1 MNHAHPAWE
10 IAAKQFS
17 CFHYSAYNENKNI
30 SSQDQQ
36 LFDVHID
43 TWFARGLQNSVIFN
57 VSSQDYS
64 KASNRNVVRN
74 NENEM
79 VHDIGQG
86 EAQHRK
92 CVRPK

>member
-43 TWFARGLQNSVIFN
+43 T
-57 VSSQDYS
+57 
-64 KASNRNVVRN
+64 
-74 NENEM
+74 
-79 VHDIGQG
+79 
-86 EAQHRK
+86 
-92 CVRPK
+92 